1 MHYST
6 PRTYSVVIVTVRCR
20 HAAGYHRLGRHNT
33 YFGRQ
38 PVARR
43 GRGME
48 HRQNVRHADAGP
60 ADRRS
65 GVAEPRV
72 RLLAQD

>member
-1 MHYST
+1 
-6 PRTYSVVIVTVRCR
+6 VTIRRR
-20 HAAGYHRLGRHNT
+20 HAAGCDRLGRHNT
-33 YFGRQ
+33 YFGPR

-48 HRQNVRHADAGP
+48 HRQNIRHADAGP
-60 ADRRS
+60 ADRRG

>member
-1 MHYST
+1 LLT
-6 PRTYSVVIVTVRCR
+6 IRCR
-20 HAAGYHRLGRHNT
+20 HAAGYGRLGRHNT
-33 YFGRQ
+33 YFGPQ

-48 HRQNVRHADAGP
+48 HRQTVRHADAGP
-60 ADRRS
+60 VDRRS

-72 RLLAQD
+72 RLLAQG